1 MPSGRPDRRSQALSR
16 PAFSLIAAL
25 LAGLLLLPLFPAWAQ
40 NGIPPVLSSESVLLL
55 DSQGSVLFSKNSE
68 SEHAPASLVKL
79 MTLYLA
85 LEDLEAGRVSWD
97 ETVTVSA
104 RAARTPR
111 YRMGLRAGEKV
122 PFRVLLEGVSIA
134 SANDAATALSEHP
147 AGDEEEFVAR
157 MNATAERIGLT
168 QTRFA
173 NPHGLPD
180 PNQRSTARDLAVLVE
195 RLLQDYPKS
204 RTILGG
210 GNFVYRGR
218 VYSRQIPLFKHP
230 GGVQALKTGFTSE
243 AGYNLA
249 VAAGRNGQRF
259 LGVLL
264 GAQSRN
270 LSFLDAQKL
279 FKYGFAQAGMDS
291 PEEERL
297 PPAKKRSRVR
307 VSIPPRSPSESGP
320 GGFR

>member
-1 MPSGRPDRRSQALSR
+1 MVLLFL
-16 PAFSLIAAL
+16 FS
-25 LAGLLLLPLFPAWAQ
+25 PAWAQ
-40 NGIPPVLSSESVLLL
+40 NGTPPVLSAESVLLL
-55 DSQGSVLFSKNSE
+55 DSQGNVLFAKNSE

-85 LEDLEAGRVSWD
+85 FEDLEAGRVSWD
-97 ETVTVSA
+97 ERVTVSA

-111 YRMGLRAGEKV
+111 YRMGLRAGEKIS
-122 PFRVLLEGVSIA
+122 FRQLLEGVSIA
-134 SANDAATALSEHP
+134 SANDAATVLSEHL

-157 MNATAERIGLT
+157 MNATAEKIGLT

-180 PNQRSTARDLAVLVE
+180 PGQRSTARDLAVLVE
-195 RLLQDYPKS
+195 RLLQDYPES
-204 RTILGG
+204 RTVLGG
-210 GNFVYRGR
+210 KTFIYRGR
-218 VYSRQIPLFKHP
+218 VHSRQIPLFRHP

-249 VAAGRNGQRF
+249 VAAWRNDQRF
-259 LGVLL
+259 LCVLL
-264 GAQSRN
+264 GAQSRS

-279 FKYGFAQAGMDS
+279 FRYGFARLGMDAL
-291 PEEERL
+291 EEERQ

-307 VSIPPRSPSESGP
+307 VSLPARSPSESGP